1 MNNHQKIS
9 GLLGAALVF
18 AGCNAANDLASKA
31 AEASDNAGIDVTGTA
46 ASLAKQCGID
56 VECKAGIVEGNAS
69 ISGVASVDAFF
80 ASVLDFQSK
89 ADQVSADIDAKLDAT
104 RADFGIAADA
114 DLKAELSARI
124 AQNLESGVTVRTEP
138 ASCAVDAQAVLDA
151 QAKCDTSIEPA
162 KASVMCDG
170 SCDVQADVQV
180 DCSAEA
186 QLHCTINPPMGS
198 CSGSCTG
205 SCATQLAAAAKCDG
219 ICRGSCAG
227 SCATFADSTGTTCA
241 GACDGMCQGSC
252 EQTMME
258 AASCS
263 GSCSGECT
271 ISPPDG
277 MCQGA
282 VRAQCDQMSSAM
294 VACRGRCLGRVV
306 PPKAKAECEAHARAQ
321 AKLNVECTPPRLV
334 LDYKL
339 KAGADAQGQARFV
352 AAMENLRVRLPGLLA
367 TREQASSVVGAGTDL
382 VADASVALKSGI
394 KVAEKAVAKGDLRI
408 IFGLTCAARE
418 ADHVADA
425 IKDSGDR
432 IATSLRG
439 CNDIKDALG
448 MK

>member
-1 MNNHQKIS
+1 MNIHRKIW
-9 GLLGAALVF
+9 GLIAAALAL
-18 AGCNAANDLASKA
+18 AGCNAADTLAAKA
-31 AEASDNAGIDVTGTA
+31 AEANANTDIAGTA

-69 ISGVASVDAFF
+69 ISGVASIDAFF

-114 DLKAELSARI
+114 DLKAELSAQI
-124 AQNLESGVTVRTEP
+124 QQNLESGVTVRSEP
-138 ASCAVDAQAVLDA
+138 ASCAVDTQAVLDA
-151 QAKCDTSIEPA
+151 QAKCDASIEPA
-162 KASVMCDG
+162 TASVMCDG

-180 DCSAEA
+180 DCGAQAE
-186 QLHCTINPPMGS
+186 LHCTINPPMGS

-227 SCATFADSTGTTCA
+227 NCAAYADSTGSTCA
-241 GACDGMCQGSC
+241 GSCDGMCQGSC
-252 EQTMME
+252 EQTMMA
-258 AASCS
+258 AASCT

-271 ISPPDG
+271 ISAPNG

-282 VRAQCDQMSSAM
+282 VRAQCDQMGSAM
-294 VACRGRCLGRVV
+294 VACKGRCLGQVV

-321 AKLNVECTPPRLV
+321 AKLDVECTPPRLV

-339 KAGADAQGQARFV
+339 KADAEAQGQARFV
-352 AAMENLRVRLPGLLA
+352 AALENLRVRLPGLLA
-367 TREQASSVVGAGTDL
+367 TREQASSVVGAGADL
-382 VADASVALKSGI
+382 VADAKVALQTGI
-394 KVAEKAVAKGDLRI
+394 KTAEKAVAKGDLRL

-425 IKDSGDR
+425 VKDSSDR
-432 IATSLRG
+432 LANSVQG
-439 CNDIKDALG
+439 CNDVKDALG
-448 MK
+448 MD